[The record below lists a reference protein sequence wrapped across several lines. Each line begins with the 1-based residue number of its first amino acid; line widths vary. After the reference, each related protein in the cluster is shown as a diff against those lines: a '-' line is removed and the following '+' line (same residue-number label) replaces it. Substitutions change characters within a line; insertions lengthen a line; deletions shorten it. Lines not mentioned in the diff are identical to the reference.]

1 MKKQFVAALLGI
13 FMLSLVGCGSS
24 TEPLIQDN
32 PVVTTDPQEPL
43 TGVSDPVVSEPADNR
58 IDSSVVDSIN
68 ALGFQLYEK
77 AVASTSDT
85 ENMLISP
92 CSVSIAFSM
101 LDNAADN
108 STKEQLEGVLGIIDL
123 DDWNSQIHKLLNEED
138 IIASAGENST
148 SAPKIITSNSLW
160 MDDSL
165 VLSDGASED
174 VIDIIKNNYNGDIF
188 TEDFA
193 DKATADKVDKWI
205 DDSTKGL
212 IKSLGG
218 DISNLESLL
227 VNTIYFKA
235 SWVSEFDEANTQDRD
250 FRTNFG
256 TTQVP
261 SMQLVRK
268 NEYYINQDGLEA
280 ISLPYQSYY
289 DKDGVEHGNFEMVII
304 KSADENDLTTDRFDS
319 LSIEEKQA
327 FLTALS
333 EEESATQ
340 FKTIQVP
347 RFEYEYTYDGVKNDL
362 ISLGMTNVFDS
373 ESADLSKLSA
383 GLYVSDV
390 KHKAVISVDEN
401 GTEAAA
407 MTALMMDCAM
417 AAPEELPTKEF
428 IVDKPF
434 TYVIRDVDTGLVYFI
449 GSVNSL

>member
-13 FMLSLVGCGSS
+13 SMLSLVGCGSS
-24 TEPLIQDN
+24 TEPLTQDN
-32 PVVTTDPQEPL
+32 PVVVTDPQEPS

-108 STKEQLEGVLGIIDL
+108 STKEQLEGVLGITDL
-123 DDWNSQIHKLLNEED
+123 DGWNSQIYKLLDEEK
-138 IIASAGENST
+138 IIASADEDST
-148 SAPKIITSNSLW
+148 SAPKIITSNSFW
-160 MDDSL
+160 MDDNL
-165 VLSDGASED
+165 VLSGSSED
-174 VIDIIKNNYNGDIF
+174 VIDTIKNYYNGDIF

-212 IKSLGG
+212 IKGLGG

-227 VNTIYFKA
+227 VNTIYFKG

-256 TTQVP
+256 TTQVT
-261 SMQLVRK
+261 SMQLTRE

-280 ISLPYQSYY
+280 ISLPYQSCC
-289 DKDGVEHGNFEMVII
+289 DDNDVEHGNFEMVII

-390 KHKAVISVDEN
+390 KHKAVISVDES

-417 AAPEELPTKEF
+417 AAPEELSTKEF

-434 TYVIRDVDTGLVYFI
+434 TYVIRDVDTGLIYFI
-449 GSVNSL
+449 GAVNLL